1 MRLCMLNKMCQAL
14 RIDTERPFASVLM
27 VWLLMTEREEKE
39 RLAQEEREREERE
52 YAEKLAKLEAQAE
65 RQRQR
70 EREIEERQR
79 QKNEEA
85 FNSKDRF
92 EERARDGWVGS
103 ILFEG
108 ILDTWCSSPCLES
121 QGCRLIPVS
130 PFFFCLVLL
139 IFSVFSFFS

>member
-1 MRLCMLNKMCQAL
+1 MLNKMCQAL
-14 RIDTERPFASVLM
+14 HIDTERPFASVLM
-27 VWLLMTEREEKE
+27 VWLLTTEREEKE

-92 EERARDGWVGS
+92 EERARDRWVGS
-103 ILFEG
+103 ILWGHLRYLMFISLSG
-108 ILDTWCSSPCLES
+108 ISGLSF
-121 QGCRLIPVS
+121 GS